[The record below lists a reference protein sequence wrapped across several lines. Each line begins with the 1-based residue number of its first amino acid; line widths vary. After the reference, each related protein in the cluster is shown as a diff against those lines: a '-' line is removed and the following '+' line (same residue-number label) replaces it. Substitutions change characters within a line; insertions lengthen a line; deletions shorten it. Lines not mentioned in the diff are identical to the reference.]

1 MQIEGKNQVIEAI
14 KNDVTINKIMIDKN
28 FATRRDDVIN
38 LAKKNKLKI
47 EFLPKK
53 VLDEKS
59 VTGHHQGYIAETVDF
74 EYSSINEIFELA
86 ISKNGNSENE
96 FATNRKNESDKNET
110 KNKNRNSKNG
120 EKDGKFAKK
129 DPFVVL
135 LDGIEDPHNLGAIIR
150 TCECAGVDGII
161 IPKMRAC
168 QVNETVVRTSAG
180 AISHMKIARVANL
193 KTAIDELKARGL
205 WIYACELG
213 GQNIYT
219 QNLTGPIGIVIGSEG
234 NGIKQS
240 LRTFCDGVLTLP
252 QLGSVNS
259 LNASVSAGIVIY
271 EILRQRAGEAPKF

>member
-74 EYSSINEIFELA
+74 EYSSIDEIFENA

-271 EILRQRAGEAPKF
+271 EILRQRAGEAPKC